1 MRYAKKIDSRYG
13 SRLIRLGGVL
23 AVLLCLCLVLV
34 SSAMAGF
41 EQVASFAASGEGKGF
56 LRQAVGIAVNYTGAG
71 GAPAGTFYGASVNGG
86 GNPSAD
92 ELTRWSP
99 TGEFRAAWGWEVSSN
114 HNVPNHFERC
124 GPDGEI
130 AHPTCGEGGGRS
142 GEGEGQFA
150 RPDGV
155 AVDESTG
162 YVYVLNAGIRGG
174 ENGRVHNLIEVFSA
188 DGSKLIAE
196 FGDKGAEGE
205 TIEQGPE
212 KLHAENGADGIA
224 VDASGD
230 VYVAD
235 GAGGREGRIMVW
247 RPQSPGDYE
256 HYVYAGRAS
265 DISGSGQD
273 LSFDQAG
280 NLYRVNPPKLEE
292 RRSGES
298 SFGCLYEAPGAAEVT
313 TATVDPASGGVFYT
327 TGFNKPSVIH
337 QSSACDAQGEFSL
350 IGQTELSPK
359 LEASQSIGAL
369 AFNPVL
375 AWGGTHPEGVLYAA
389 DTFSGRGYVVAP
401 AEAFPPAVE
410 SQSTSM
416 VTASDAT
423 LGAQIDPKGYATSYL
438 FQYETAVAYEANDPG
453 DRFAGAAESPL
464 GGGVL
469 PGVQG
474 ARSAAA
480 AVTGLEPDTAYRF
493 RVIATSGGCP
503 SEPEEKCEVVGE
515 AESFQTFPAG
525 TPLLPDGRGWELVSP
540 VEKYG
545 GEPFPLEPYGSGA
558 GCSAD
563 GCKPGIDI
571 TPAPSLSSPDG
582 EAVTYQGFPFSEGEG
597 AAHANQYL
605 SLRSASGWRTIDL
618 SPAAMSGS
626 YDAFD
631 AGLTQ
636 GVLFQGQPSL
646 TATAPGEYS
655 NLYAQPTSNVSL
667 LTALTADTPPDRESG
682 GFSVRY
688 AGASADM
695 SRVFFEANDA
705 LTGETGVAPAAV
717 DPGSEKYDLYEW
729 HAGGLSLVNVLPGN
743 SAVAP
748 GAGFGAVN
756 RQSDVP
762 HAISANGSV
771 VFWSDEAGRVYARI
785 DGERTVEVHDPG
797 TYLTASADGSRVLL
811 SDGCLYVLAEESC
824 EDLTQGDGGFEGISG
839 ISEDL
844 SHIYF
849 VDTQVLAANAG
860 AGLDG
865 AGEPQHAQTGAD
877 NLYSWSEGQ
886 PTFVATLVRGD
897 AEREGAVSPQPATR
911 TAEASPH
918 GRFLAFQSE
927 SPLTGYDN
935 TGPTCVINTNGTY
948 IAGHCEEALVY
959 DSASGRLVC
968 ASCNPTGSTPIGP
981 TRLPRFFSAP
991 SYMPQPRYL
1000 TDSGRLFFDSQ
1011 DALSPLDMNRAVEGP
1026 NGAGG
1031 GYGGPS
1037 GAGAAGAED
1046 VYEYEPD
1053 GVGNCVREPGC
1064 VALISGGQGSQ
1075 DSNFLAM
1082 DASGW
1087 DVFFTTRE
1095 RLVPQDH
1102 DELMDVYDA
1111 REGGGFPPVEREAE
1125 CLGEACQPAAPTP
1138 LTPSLASMS
1147 FEGAGNL
1154 EAAAPMKPK
1163 AKPKPKPKTKAGCT
1177 RGKHRVRVHGR
1188 IRCVKKR
1195 SGPAAKRSSA
1205 RHTRAAGTRLEV
1217 HR

>member
-23 AVLLCLCLVLV
+23 AVLLCLCLALV

-56 LRQAVGIAVNYTGAG
+56 LHQAVGIAVNYTGAG
-71 GAPAGTFYGASVNGG
+71 GVPAGTFYGVGVNGG
-86 GNPSAD
+86 GSLGAD
-92 ELTRWSP
+92 ELTRWGP
-99 TGEFRAAWGWEVSSN
+99 TGEFQAAWGWEVSSN

-130 AHPTCGEGGGRS
+130 AHPTCQGEGGTT
-142 GEGEGQFA
+142 GEGEGQFVE
-150 RPDGV
+150 PNGV

-162 YVYVLNAGIRGG
+162 YVYVLNVGIRGG
-174 ENGRVHNLIEVFSA
+174 ETGREHNLIEVFSA
-188 DGSKLIAE
+188 DGSKLITE
-196 FGDKGAEGE
+196 FGEKGAIGE
-205 TIEQGPE
+205 TVEQGPE
-212 KLHAENGADGIA
+212 KLHAENGKDGIA

-235 GAGGREGRIMVW
+235 SAGSREGRIMVW

-256 HYVYAGRAS
+256 HYVYTGRSS
-265 DISGSGQD
+265 DIPDSGQD

-280 NLYRVNPPKLEE
+280 DLYRVNPPKLEE

-298 SFGCLYEAPGAAEVT
+298 SFECAYEAPGAGQVT
-313 TATVDPASGGVFYT
+313 TATVDPASGGIFYT
-327 TGFNKPSVIH
+327 TGFSKPSIVY
-337 QSSACDAQGEFSL
+337 QLSACDAQGEFTA

-359 LEASQSIGAL
+359 LEASQTVGAL
-369 AFNPVL
+369 GFNPVL
-375 AWGGTHPEGVLYAA
+375 AWGGTHPDGVLYAA
-389 DTFSGRGYVVAP
+389 DTFSGRGYIVAP
-401 AEAFPPAVE
+401 AQAFPPAVE

-416 VTASDAT
+416 VTATGAT
-423 LGAQIDPKGYATSYL
+423 LGAQIDPKGYATSYV
-438 FQYETAVAYEANDPG
+438 FQYETAIAYEANAPG

-464 GGGVL
+464 GGGAL
-469 PGVQG
+469 PAVQG

-480 AVTGLEPDTAYRF
+480 AVSGLEPDTAYRF

-515 AESFQTFPAG
+515 EESFQTYPAG
-525 TPLLPDGRGWELVSP
+525 MPLLPDGRGWELVSP
-540 VEKYG
+540 VEKNG

-558 GCSAD
+558 GCSAN

-571 TPAPSLSSPDG
+571 QPAPSLSSPDG
-582 EAVTYQGFPFSEGEG
+582 EAVTYQGYPFSEGEG

-646 TATAPGEYS
+646 TAIAPGEYS
-655 NLYAQPTSNVSL
+655 NLYAQPTSNVSS
-667 LTALTADTPPDRESG
+667 LTALIADTPPDRESG
-682 GFSVRY
+682 GFRARY
-688 AGASADM
+688 AGASAGM

-729 HAGGLSLVNVLPGN
+729 HEGGLTLVNVLPGN
-743 SAVAP
+743 SAVAL
-748 GAGFGAVN
+748 GAGFGAGKLD
-756 RQSDVP
+756 SDVP

-797 TYLTASADGSRVLL
+797 KYLTASADGSRVLL
-811 SDGCLYVLAEESC
+811 SDGCLYALAEESC
-824 EDLTQGDGGFEGISG
+824 EDLTQGDGGFKGISG
-839 ISEDL
+839 TSEDL
-844 SHIYF
+844 SHVYF
-849 VDTQVLAANAG
+849 VDTQVLATNAG

-865 AGEPQHAQTGAD
+865 AGEPQHAQTGAN
-877 NLYSWSEGQ
+877 NLYSWFEGQ
-886 PTFVATLVRGD
+886 TTFIATLVRGD
-897 AEREGAVSPQPATR
+897 VEGGEAVLSPRPSAR
-911 TAEASPH
+911 TAEASSD
-918 GRFLAFQSE
+918 GRFLAFQSN

-935 TGPTCVINTNGTY
+935 TGPTCVINNYGTY
-948 IAGHCEEALVY
+948 VTGQCTEAFVY
-959 DSASGRLVC
+959 DSASGGLVC
-968 ASCNPTGSTPIGP
+968 ASCNPSGSTPIGQ
-981 TRLPRFFSAP
+981 TRLSRSFFAP
-991 SYMPQPRYL
+991 SYMSQPRYL

-1011 DALSPLDMNRAVEGP
+1011 DALSPFDVNHAVEGP
-1026 NGAGG
+1026 NSGSGASA
-1031 GYGGPS
+1031 GPS

-1053 GVGNCVREPGC
+1053 GVGSCAWGSGC

-1082 DASGW
+1082 DASGR

-1111 REGGGFPPVEREAE
+1111 REGGGFPPMEREAE
-1125 CLGEACQPAAPTP
+1125 CLGEACQPAASAP

-1154 EAAAPMKPK
+1154 KATAPTKPK
-1163 AKPKPKPKTKAGCT
+1163 AKPRAKTKAGCA

-1188 IRCVKKR
+1188 IRCVKRR
-1195 SGPAAKRSSA
+1195 SGPGAKRGSA
-1205 RHTRAAGTRLEV
+1205 RHARAAGPRLGV